1 MKVLIS
7 GGGTGGHI
15 YPAVAIAKKIKEKN
29 PDTEILYIGTEK
41 GLESDIVPKEG
52 INFKSIRVKG
62 FSRKLSLS
70 TLKSAI
76 ELLKGLNDA
85 RKVIKNYKPNLVI
98 GTGGYVCG
106 PVVYIAAKK
115 GIPTMIHEQNAFP
128 GATNRIL
135 SKQVDRV
142 ACGFEEACEV
152 FKDCT
157 NMRTTGNPVRAE
169 VLSYERDAVRK
180 ELGLEDKKVIL
191 SFGGSGGQKSLNEA
205 MFGLIKD
212 FKDKDDVKIYHITG
226 KRFKDSFAEKL
237 ADSELNDIPKNTE
250 IMEYCYNLP
259 KYLSA
264 SDLVITSAG
273 AITIAELTALGVPGL
288 IVPKRYTTENH
299 QEYNARALE
308 SKGAAKV
315 ILEKDLEN
323 IDFTKEIESII
334 NDTEVLESMRE
345 KSRALGIRDATDRI
359 YDVLKE
365 IVELN

>member
-15 YPAVAIAKKIKEKN
+15 YPAIAIAKKIKEKN
-29 PDTEILYIGTEK
+29 PDVEILYIGTEK
-41 GLESDIVPKEG
+41 GMESDIVPKEG
-52 INFKSIRVKG
+52 LNFKSIRVQG
-62 FSRKLSLS
+62 FSRKISIN

-85 RKVIKNYKPNLVI
+85 RKVIKSYKPDLVI

-106 PVVYIAAKK
+106 PVLYIAAKR
-115 GIPTMIHEQNAFP
+115 GIPTLVHEQNAFP

-135 SKQVDRV
+135 SKYVDRV
-142 ACGFEEACEV
+142 ACGFEEAKKY
-152 FKDCT
+152 FKDESKL
-157 NMRTTGNPVRAE
+157 RTTGNPIRAE
-169 VLSYERDAVRK
+169 VLSYERNAVRQ
-180 ELGLEDKKVIL
+180 EFGIDDRKVIL
-191 SFGGSGGQKSLNEA
+191 SFGGSGGQRSLNDA
-205 MFGLIKD
+205 MFELIKAY
-212 FKDKDDVKIYHITG
+212 KDDDSVKIYHVTG

-237 ADSELNDIPKNTE
+237 ADSELNDIPKNTD

-299 QEYNARALE
+299 QEYNAKALE
-308 SKGAAKV
+308 AKGAAKV
-315 ILEKDLEN
+315 ILEKELDEL
-323 IDFTKEIESII
+323 DFTKEVENII
-334 NDTEVLESMRE
+334 SNQELLDSMKE
-345 KSRALGIRDATDRI
+345 KSKAIGIRDASDRI
-359 YDVLKE
+359 YEVLKE
-365 IVELN
+365 IADLS